1 MAPEKR
7 AFLIG
12 PSYASFVK
20 PPLEGV
26 CNDLLIMKDM
36 LMRNGFF
43 SENIK
48 VCDHNLLQFYCNC
61 YRQGVLHLVYSHHY
75 LFAKHST
82 LVSSH
87 PRKGWGGGGVTP
99 QWN

>member
-1 MAPEKR
+1 MAPEKH

-26 CNDLLIMKDM
+26 GNDLHIMKEM

-43 SENIK
+43 SQDIK
-48 VCDHNLLQFYCNC
+48 VCDHKLLPI
-61 YRQGVLHLVYSHHY
+61 LLLLS
-75 LFAKHST
+75 
-82 LVSSH
+82 
-87 PRKGWGGGGVTP
+87 
-99 QWN
+99 

>member
-1 MAPEKR
+1 MAPEKH

-26 CNDLLIMKDM
+26 GNDLHIMKGM

-43 SENIK
+43 SQNIK
-48 VCDHNLLQFYCNC
+48 VCDHNSFCQFYF
-61 YRQGVLHLVYSHHY
+61 YRQVVVHLLYTILTIIPVY
-75 LFAKHST
+75 
-82 LVSSH
+82 
-87 PRKGWGGGGVTP
+87 
-99 QWN
+99 